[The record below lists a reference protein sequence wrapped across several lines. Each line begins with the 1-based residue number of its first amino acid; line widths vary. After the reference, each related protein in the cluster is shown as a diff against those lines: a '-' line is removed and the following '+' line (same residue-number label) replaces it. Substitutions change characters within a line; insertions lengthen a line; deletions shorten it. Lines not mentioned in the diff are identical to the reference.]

1 MKLLLRLFIFAGL
14 VPASLQA
21 QTFSSYSG
29 LGIGDISS
37 KALVQH
43 RSMGILGI
51 SNSSVYFQNTL
62 NPALLPENAVYSFT
76 GGFTYETNRIIQ
88 GDNLAVA
95 SGGTLSYLNMVLPLK
110 QNIFTASIGLFPYS
124 NVDYSYIIETPV
136 QENPD
141 ATVTALNTGEGGF
154 NQFVFASGI
163 KIAKHLYLGA
173 EIAYVF
179 SSITKEKSVAMTDP
193 VGPYVPSSRTRL
205 TAGDFVGGVGLAYRQ
220 PISDDIAFS
229 VGATYDFSTEL
240 SVTKFQTLA
249 LESITGTPIKI
260 DTLLDN
266 IGGFIHLP
274 ESFGIGV
281 SVKRLNGWTFGVD
294 VNLGNWSEFRD
305 FDGQNSNM
313 TNSLSFAIGGEIIP
327 NISSVNNYFE
337 RIAYRIGIN
346 YEETPYLIN
355 DTHIDE
361 IGINFGFSL
370 PVSNFSSIDLGFQ
383 YGTQGTLDN
392 NLIKE
397 EFFRFYFG
405 FTFNDNRWFVR
416 PKFN

>member
-1 MKLLLRLFIFAGL
+1 M
-14 VPASLQA
+14 
-21 QTFSSYSG
+21 
-29 LGIGDISS
+29 
-37 KALVQH
+37 VQH

-62 NPALLPENAVYSFT
+62 NPALLPENTVYSFT
-76 GGFTYETNRIIQ
+76 GGFIYETNRISQ
-88 GDNLAVA
+88 GDNLEVA
-95 SGGTLSYLNMVLPLK
+95 KGGTLSYMNMVLPLK

-124 NVDYSYIIETPV
+124 NVDYSYVIETPV

-141 ATVTALNTGEGGF
+141 ATATALSTGEGGF
-154 NQFVFASGI
+154 NQFVFAGGT

-179 SSITKEKSVAMTDP
+179 GSITKEKSVAMTDP
-193 VGPYVPSSRTRL
+193 IGLYVPNSKTRM
-205 TAGDFVGGVGLAYRQ
+205 TAGDFIGGVGMAFRQ
-220 PISDDIAFS
+220 PVSDNIAFS
-229 VGATYDFSTEL
+229 VGATYDFSTKL

-249 LESITGTPIKI
+249 MQSITGTPIKI

-266 IGGFIHLP
+266 IGGFIRLP

-281 SVKRLNGWTFGVD
+281 SVKRLNKWTFGAD
-294 VNLGNWSEFRD
+294 VNLSGWSKYKD
-305 FDGQNSNM
+305 FDGQNSNL
-313 TNSLSFAIGGEIIP
+313 TNSISFAVGGEFIP
-327 NISSVNNYFE
+327 NIYSVNNYFE

-355 DTHIDE
+355 DINIDQ
-361 IGINFGFSL
+361 IGINFGLSL
-370 PVSNFSSIDLGFQ
+370 PVKNFSSIDLGFQ
-383 YGTQGTLDN
+383 YGTQGTLEN

-397 EFFRFYFG
+397 EFFKIYFG

-416 PKFN
+416 PKYN